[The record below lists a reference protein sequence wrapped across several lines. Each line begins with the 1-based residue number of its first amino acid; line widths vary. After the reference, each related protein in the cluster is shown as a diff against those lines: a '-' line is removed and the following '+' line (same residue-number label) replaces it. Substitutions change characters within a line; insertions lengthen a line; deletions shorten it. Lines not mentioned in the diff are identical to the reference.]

1 LDGQEVKEFSRN
13 FFEKK
18 IGTGLMEGNNM
29 VAQGVEQLGMR
40 TFSQSEM
47 AYTILGNAL
56 LENQCNPSKRTYVS

>member
-1 LDGQEVKEFSRN
+1 LVGQEVRN
-13 FFEKK
+13 FKENSEK

-56 LENQCNPSKRTYVS
+56 PINHF